1 MEKQG
6 YVDLGR
12 VKYQPRG
19 GLDWCERHL
28 GAEQPAV
35 SDSGLTTRFDKY
47 TYGQPDILSPV
58 PEHVDGGAGDVR
70 AEGLGVAGIMLL
82 ETNQKIQ
89 TRNKMVCS

>member
-1 MEKQG
+1 MEEQG

-58 PEHVDGGAGDVR
+58 SKHGVGGAGDMHAR
-70 AEGLGVAGIMLL
+70 RSQGGWDVAARDR
-82 ETNQKIQ
+82 ESPDRSQ
-89 TRNKMVCS
+89 

>member
-1 MEKQG
+1 M
-6 YVDLGR
+6 
-12 VKYQPRG
+12 KYQPRG

-58 PEHVDGGAGDVR
+58 PEHIDGGAGDVR
-70 AEGLGVAGIMLL
+70 ARRSRGGLHHAAR
-82 ETNQKIQ
+82 NQPKD
-89 TRNKMVCS
+89 SG